1 MSLFRIKYEWT
12 EWKIKKNCTKP
23 KAGMYAIA
31 TSFQIH
37 RNQTHIQ
44 KPQNPLQSVLVTA
57 NVCLQSNARNNNNE
71 PNNNNSV
78 NKKSSLTHNF
88 RGDWHDLT
96 IYCAMP
102 TCSGR
107 HAVIFYISFF
117 LFINVFIR
125 AFWFASFFSVH
136 SGLSL
141 VIFSAFF
148 FFLFLSICF
157 ASSHRFHVHTHT
169 TSWNT
174 HADGTN
180 GSIGFWFVRSRSC
193 SIQHIVYIY
202 VWVDIDASMPVDV
215 LSTLGGFMSINAIF
229 FLFISGLIQSFSM
242 HTPYFWCLFVWLVG
256 CCCCCVVLLESM
268 SLLLFRKQ
276 FDSTRKRQRW
286 R

>member
-125 AFWFASFFSVH
+125 AFWFASFFFCS
-136 SGLSL
+136 
-141 VIFSAFF
+141 
-148 FFLFLSICF
+148 
-157 ASSHRFHVHTHT
+157 
-169 TSWNT
+169 
-174 HADGTN
+174 
-180 GSIGFWFVRSRSC
+180 FWFVAG
-193 SIQHIVYIY
+193 
-202 VWVDIDASMPVDV
+202 D
-215 LSTLGGFMSINAIF
+215 F
-229 FLFISGLIQSFSM
+229 FG
-242 HTPYFWCLFVWLVG
+242 V
-256 CCCCCVVLLESM
+256 
-268 SLLLFRKQ
+268 LLLFIHLFRILASFSCAYTHNKLKYTRGRYKRINRLLVRPVTIV
-276 FDSTRKRQRW
+276 FYSTHCIHLCVSGYWCVYARRRA
-286 R
+286 